1 VLLLD
6 SLLLFS
12 IITFFLF
19 PFLLTISF
27 LLSIEQK
34 VNKKDKPKKA
44 PQHSEGHTAKNPHSA
59 VKNPQSNVKNPHDK
73 DRHAEASSSHK
84 HQQQQLNLKKKK
96 DDDGGKGRQKPK
108 FVKGKP
114 VAEPQEQ
121 APPRSAV
128 LENED
133 LEKELV
139 RLQERAVKRSSVTLS
154 LS

>member
-1 VLLLD
+1 MLLLD

-44 PQHSEGHTAKNPHSA
+44 PQHSEGHTAKNPHPA
-59 VKNPQSNVKNPHDK
+59 VKNPHDK
-73 DRHAEASSSHK
+73 DRHASSSHK
-84 HQQQQLNLKKKK
+84 HQQQQQLNLKKKK